1 MNTGMAGSQT
11 SDDDLVDQLR
21 RGDAAAYRRAVT
33 TYTPAMIAT
42 ARSFCDPSVAEDVV
56 QETWV
61 VVIDAIAGFEGRSSL
76 KTWLCTITA
85 NRARDRLRRRKR
97 EVQIDVDGPLE
108 PELLSRFDGSGRWA
122 LEPRG
127 WDLDQS
133 DPVQELEL
141 AALQECL
148 RKHLQLLPENHR
160 AVLIMREQQQMS
172 AEAVCNIVGLSETNM
187 RVMLHRA
194 RQRMFAMI
202 ERFKETGQC

>member
-1 MNTGMAGSQT
+1 MNTGTGALPA
-11 SDDDLVDQLR
+11 SDADLVELLR
-21 RGDAAAYRRAVT
+21 LGDPAAYSKAVNT
-33 TYTPAMIAT
+33 FTPAMMAT

-97 EVQIDVDGPLE
+97 EVQLDVDGPLE
-108 PELLSRFDGSGRWA
+108 PDLLSRFDGGGHWVVQ
-122 LEPRG
+122 PRG

-133 DPVQELEL
+133 DPLEELEL
-141 AALQECL
+141 AALRECL
-148 RKHLQLLPENHR
+148 RKHLQLLPEKHR

-172 AEAVCNIVGLSETNM
+172 AAEVCNIVGLSETNV
-187 RVMLHRA
+187 RVVLHRA
-194 RQRMFAMI
+194 RQRIFTMI
-202 ERFKETGQC
+202 ERFEETGQC